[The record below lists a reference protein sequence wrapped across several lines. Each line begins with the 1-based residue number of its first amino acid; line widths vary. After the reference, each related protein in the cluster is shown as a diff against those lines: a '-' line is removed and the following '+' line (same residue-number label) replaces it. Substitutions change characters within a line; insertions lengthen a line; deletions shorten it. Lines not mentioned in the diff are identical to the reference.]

1 MACNDASD
9 ASTLIAMQS
18 HYHPVVGRSQ
28 TKGERRKLAGQE
40 RGKHGHVLEKCYIG
54 FCTPTHTNGFK
65 KKKAERINGLD
76 LGYFTTWHGDKSR
89 TNSQTIAAGTI
100 NLRPLYKVNK
110 GRCMQG

>member
-1 MACNDASD
+1 MEEANPQCTRQTQQIVLPQTLRLAMACNDASD

-54 FCTPTHTNGFK
+54 FCTPTHTNGF
-65 KKKAERINGLD
+65 
-76 LGYFTTWHGDKSR
+76 
-89 TNSQTIAAGTI
+89 
-100 NLRPLYKVNK
+100 
-110 GRCMQG
+110 

>member
-18 HYHPVVGRSQ
+18 CYHPVVGRSQ

-54 FCTPTHTNGFK
+54 FCTPTHTQMDSK
-65 KKKAERINGLD
+65 KKD
-76 LGYFTTWHGDKSR
+76 LF
-89 TNSQTIAAGTI
+89 IAKRAGVCIHPPCVMICVMIPSKELGIHLI
-100 NLRPLYKVNK
+100 NLVAVAGFLISKS
-110 GRCMQG
+110 G